1 MKELNPDINLDTTIV
16 VEKQV
21 KTERVIHILK
31 PHKGHTVYEFDL
43 SEQVMR
49 VATIDEVTSDFKGG
63 VHKKVR
69 MKQNHIY
76 CSALNFHNADKRFAK
91 MIKEFV
97 GFRP

>member
-63 VHKKVR
+63 VRELPTHAKGDG
-69 MKQNHIY
+69 MGFG
-76 CSALNFHNADKRFAK
+76 FHGLMLLYRSL
-91 MIKEFV
+91 I
-97 GFRP
+97 